1 MVPVICLVCALGA
14 CADIDKLREAQASFN
29 IASTAETQSRLAT
42 YTAGGAVNAGDLS
55 VQASTGY
62 AKTISILKGLSDK
75 ETSQLKTD
83 KLWGNAQAIEAL
95 SYWRL
100 KDYRNATDV
109 AKQIDAASLY
119 PRDAAMIAALP
130 GLVMI
135 SEANDDIYIW
145 DPSDTVLTTDK
156 KQCLFGGGAG
166 GRKSFDAID
175 ALLDSAIKT
184 IDSGRGQVSRDDPVY
199 NYLLQ
204 ADLAAY
210 KNKMDALANRC
221 TAADFFGGGPQPVL
235 PQKAT
240 LTPGELT
247 AAGQRL
253 GELYCSLQG
262 KAKDPTV
269 DPLVGFW
276 SAIMGLPLPAPTS
289 CVTK

>member
-1 MVPVICLVCALGA
+1 MLPVICLVAALCA

-42 YTAGGAVNAGDLS
+42 YTAGGAVNTGDLS
-55 VQASTGY
+55 LQASTGY
-62 AKTISILKGLSDK
+62 AKTISILKGMSDK

-130 GLVMI
+130 GLIMI

-145 DPSDTVLTTDK
+145 DPGDTVLTTDK
-156 KQCLFGGGAG
+156 KQCLFSGGPG
-166 GRKSFDAID
+166 GRKNFDAID

-184 IDSGRGQVSRDDPVY
+184 IDSARGQVSRDDPVY

-210 KNKMDALANRC
+210 KNKMDVLANRC
-221 TAADFFGGGPQPVL
+221 TAADFSGGGPQPVL

-240 LTPGELT
+240 LTQGELT

-276 SAIMGLPLPAPTS
+276 STIMGLPLPVPTS